1 MKPVVHEAIHEGVT
15 MTYARSTVSV
25 LIASPHLMACE
36 LMMEALNRH
45 EHMQV
50 VASATTAQ
58 EVLEA
63 VRSTDLDVALICAT
77 LGNGPLSGFGVLR
90 QLRECAPKL
99 RLVILLDSSDRH
111 LLVDAFRAGVRGVF
125 SLSQSSF
132 KLLCRCV
139 EQVHAGQIWADSR
152 ELAEVME
159 AFSQPALMQV
169 VNANGIRLLTKREE
183 DVVRLLAEGL
193 QNRDI
198 ANKLKL
204 SEHTIKN
211 YLFRIFDKLGVSSR
225 VELVLYAMSNR
236 MQVVSPPS
244 DEQRTLQLVGR
255 QGRSK
260 REPEEDREEVFRGSA
275 YAPARRALAGAGSLL
290 DSGGV
295 GGHFQDVDVARNALE
310 RRASEPFEAQG
321 SGTDGR
327 QFKVPAGKSSRART
341 LPGITLQ

>member
-1 MKPVVHEAIHEGVT
+1 
-15 MTYARSTVSV
+15 MTCTRSTVSV

-45 EHMQV
+45 EHMKV

-77 LGNGPLSGFGVLR
+77 LANGPLSGFGVLR
-90 QLRECAPKL
+90 QLRECAPKV

-159 AFSQPALMQV
+159 AFSQPAVMQV
-169 VNANGIRLLTKREE
+169 VDANGIRLLTKREE

-236 MQVVSPPS
+236 MQVVSLPS
-244 DEQRTLQLVGR
+244 DEQSAIQLVER

-260 REPEEDREEVFRGSA
+260 RESDEYREGLFLGNRALEQSRSD
-275 YAPARRALAGAGSLL
+275 YAPTNRVLTGASSLL
-290 DSGGV
+290 EPAGV
-295 GGHFQDVDVARNALE
+295 GGHFQDVDMEEDALE
-310 RRASEPFEAQG
+310 RCAGDPFGTER
-321 SGTDGR
+321 SGADRR
-327 QFKVPAGKSSRART
+327 QLKVAIGKSRRDQS
-341 LPGITLQ
+341 LPRITLQ

>member
-1 MKPVVHEAIHEGVT
+1 M
-15 MTYARSTVSV
+15 RSTVSV
-25 LIASPHLMACE
+25 LVASPHVMACE

-45 EHMQV
+45 EHMHV

-58 EVLEA
+58 ETLEA
-63 VRSTDLDVALICAT
+63 VRSADLDVALICAT
-77 LGNGPLSGFGVLR
+77 LANGPLSGFEVLR
-90 QLRECAPKL
+90 QLRECAPDV
-99 RLVILLDSSDRH
+99 RLVILLESSDRH

-139 EQVHAGQIWADSR
+139 EQVHAGQIWASR
-152 ELAEVME
+152 HELVEVME
-159 AFSQPALMQV
+159 AFSQPPQMPV
-169 VNANGIRLLTKREE
+169 VNANGVRLLTKREE

-236 MQVVSPPS
+236 MQVVSLPS
-244 DEQRTLQLVGR
+244 DEQSAIQLVGR

-260 REPEEDREEVFRGSA
+260 REPEDGCEGVFLGSNALERSGSA
-275 YAPARRALAGAGSLL
+275 YAPANRVLTGTSSLL
-290 DSGGV
+290 HPGRV
-295 GGHFQDVDVARNALE
+295 GGHFQDVDMEEDALE
-310 RRASEPFEAQG
+310 RCAGDPFGTEN
-321 SGTDGR
+321 SGADRR
-327 QFKVPAGKSSRART
+327 QLKGAIGKSRRDQS
-341 LPGITLQ
+341 LPRITLQ